1 MCVCASPAAGP
12 LVRGLAD
19 VVCRKV
25 GVACLTV
32 GVRSGEVSPTAE
44 LMADTHALTSVS
56 SRAENKYSAPFTSL
70 GP

>member
-1 MCVCASPAAGP
+1 MCVSPAAGP

-32 GVRSGEVSPTAE
+32 GTGVRSGEVSPTAE

-70 GP
+70 